1 LPAEKPFSGV
11 LSFAKELFVRYDS
24 ARMYS
29 GSSEHFGTFLVQPEK
44 PVSLWDPV
52 QFDTKRV
59 DSRGGEPMRRVFLGL
74 FLIFASITVDAQPA
88 SANLTDQKAIEAAIA
103 AQADAWNRAD
113 IPTFMQSYE
122 NSPETTFIGAKL
134 RKGYGPILERYKQ
147 SYTTAEQ
154 MGKLTF
160 ADLDIRLLPSSSGA
174 VEYAVVTGSFH
185 LERAAHGEAKKD
197 DGIFSLVWRKGPQGW
212 KIILDHTS

>member
-1 LPAEKPFSGV
+1 
-11 LSFAKELFVRYDS
+11 
-24 ARMYS
+24 
-29 GSSEHFGTFLVQPEK
+29 
-44 PVSLWDPV
+44 
-52 QFDTKRV
+52 
-59 DSRGGEPMRRVFLGL
+59 MRRIFLCL
-74 FLIFASITVDAQPA
+74 ILIFAGAAVDAQPT
-88 SANLTDQKAIEAAIA
+88 SNSQTDQRAIEAAIA
-103 AQADAWNRAD
+103 TQADAWNRAD
-113 IPTFMQSYE
+113 IPTFMQTYE

-160 ADLDIRLLPSSSGA
+160 ADLDIRLLPSSSGT